1 MRTGVAAVASLDG
14 LEAAIRTVEARL
26 GETLA
31 PLSGRR

>member
-1 MRTGVAAVASLDG
+1 MRTGVATVAGLDG
-14 LEAAIRTVEARL
+14 PEAAIRTVEARL